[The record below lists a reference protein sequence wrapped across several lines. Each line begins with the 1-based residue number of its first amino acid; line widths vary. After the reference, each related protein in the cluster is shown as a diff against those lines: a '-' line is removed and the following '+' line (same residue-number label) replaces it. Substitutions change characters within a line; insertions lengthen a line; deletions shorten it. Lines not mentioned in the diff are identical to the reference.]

1 LDQINMGSAPG
12 APERLAPLVSV
23 IVPAYNAAAYLADA
37 LDSLARQSLTDFE
50 VIVVNDGSSDATQA
64 IAESYAA
71 RDPRF
76 HVINRETPSGRPAC
90 ARNLGLREARGR
102 YIAFLDADD
111 VALPTRLAVS
121 VDALQRTG
129 ASLAFGEFHQFWH
142 SDGTAFPAAHL
153 EAQRFVERARPFL
166 ELVSDSVFRC
176 RPEFASFMLT
186 HLAAVNIQTCF
197 AIREDLLVA
206 GQFDESLVGGED
218 LDLFFRM
225 VTRYPAVYVDELQTL
240 MRVHDTSLTATR
252 TEQCVVDAIRVRQW
266 HFSQLRPRM
275 TRDQVRD
282 ARAAIGEALF
292 DVGYGRWLGGRGREA
307 RRAYLESWRIRP
319 AWSTIMA
326 YGKSF
331 VPRRA
336 ASRVVRVLRGQAPA

>member
-1 LDQINMGSAPG
+1 M
-12 APERLAPLVSV
+12 SV
-23 IVPAYNAAAYLADA
+23 IVPAYNAASYLTDA

-50 VIVVNDGSSDATQA
+50 VIVVNDGSTDATQA

-76 HVINRETPSGRPAC
+76 RVINRATPSGRPAC
-90 ARNLGLREARGR
+90 ARNLALREARGR

-111 VALPTRLAVS
+111 VALPTRLAAS
-121 VDALQRTG
+121 TEALERTG

-153 EAQRFVERARPFL
+153 EAQRFVERARPYL

-197 AIREDLLVA
+197 AVREDLLVA

-225 VTRYPAVYVDELQTL
+225 VMRYPVVYVDELQTL

-252 TEQCVVDAIRVRQW
+252 AEQCVVDAIRVRKW
-266 HFSQLRPRM
+266 HFERLRSRM
-275 TRDQVRD
+275 TRAQVND
-282 ARAAIGEALF
+282 ACDAIGEALF
-292 DVGYGRWLGGRGREA
+292 DVGYGRWLGGRGAEA
-307 RRAYLESWRIRP
+307 RRAYFESWRVRP
-319 AWSTIMA
+319 AWRTVMA

-336 ASRVVRVLRGQAPA
+336 ASHMIRVLRGRVTA